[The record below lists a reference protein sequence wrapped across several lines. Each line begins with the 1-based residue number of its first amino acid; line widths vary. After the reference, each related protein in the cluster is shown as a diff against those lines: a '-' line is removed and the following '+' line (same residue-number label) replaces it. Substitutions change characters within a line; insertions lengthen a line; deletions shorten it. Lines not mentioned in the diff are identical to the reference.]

1 MASERG
7 GTETRDMRI
16 VPLLEMLDEQ
26 KIVLPE
32 FQRDFDWDDDRVKQ
46 LLATL
51 ARRWPAGSL
60 LLQQFP
66 GETFYE
72 LRGFD
77 GGPAVDKDKVVHV
90 VLDGQQ
96 RLTALYHAIYDSG
109 PYVYAIRA
117 RALTTGA
124 SIDQLEDG
132 IASFNRAEWDAER
145 RDQPFSDQHD
155 WIPFYALRSPA
166 DYFGWRDLVVE
177 GADPEY
183 RAKARVVLSDA
194 YRNGLEA
201 FHTYMLPAVVVD
213 RELEPE
219 AIARIFERVNRGG
232 LALTAFDLM
241 VAKTFESG
249 WNLRQ
254 KWDEARSAYPIL
266 EEFFGDDGMP
276 VIRVIALKARGSVRE
291 RDVLGLEG
299 LAVRHDWPDAV
310 AATGAAL
317 EFLRANCGVRRRDWL
332 PYDSMVITLAAVAL
346 EFDLEANATVLRRW
360 FLSRAFGLAYD
371 TAANTVT
378 VDQHRHLRDVLRGE
392 MPLRPVP
399 IASVVLRDA
408 TRKRRAAL
416 WRTFLAALTMAG
428 ARDPITGQ
436 VIQEPRPV
444 SVLPREERPR
454 PGTESAHLLIL
465 GLVLTER
472 EHVRSIEGAGVA
484 ELATQLAALP
494 PQVASEV
501 RCTQLLGSFE
511 MPAGHHNS
519 PLRGRSADRGPAGP
533 ARRVADRSTRLWP
546 RLPSARRAPTR

>member
-1 MASERG
+1 
-7 GTETRDMRI
+7 MRI

-72 LRGFD
+72 LREFD
-77 GGPAVDKDKVVHV
+77 GGPSVDKDKVVHV

-117 RALTTGA
+117 RALTPAA

-132 IASFNRAEWDAER
+132 IASFNRAEWNAER
-145 RDQPFSDQHD
+145 RDQPFSDEHD

-166 DYFGWRDLVVE
+166 DYFGWRDLAVE
-177 GADPEY
+177 GADPED
-183 RAKARVVLSDA
+183 RANVGSLLSDA
-194 YRNGLEA
+194 YRNGLDA

-213 RELEPE
+213 RDLEPE

-254 KWDEARSAYPIL
+254 KWDEARGAHTIL
-266 EEFFGDDGMP
+266 DEFFAEDGMP

-299 LAVRHDWPDAV
+299 LAVRHDWTDAV

-317 EFLRANCGVRRRDWL
+317 EFLRTNCGVRRREWL
-332 PYDSMVITLAAVAL
+332 PYDGIVITLAAVAL
-346 EFDLEANATVLRRW
+346 EFDLEAHAVVLRQW
-360 FLSRAFGLAYD
+360 FVSRAFGLAYD
-371 TAANTVT
+371 TAANTVA
-378 VDQHRHLRDVLRGE
+378 VDQYRHLRAVLRGE
-392 MPLRPVP
+392 VPLRPVP

-416 WRTFLAALTMAG
+416 WRTFLAALTMIG

-436 VIQEPRPV
+436 EIDEPRPV
-444 SVLPREERPR
+444 SVLPRQERPR

-465 GLVLTER
+465 GLVLVER
-472 EHVRSIEGAGVA
+472 ESVRAIEGAGVDGLGHQLSTLDSG
-484 ELATQLAALP
+484 LA
-494 PQVASEV
+494 SDV
-501 RCTQLLGSFE
+501 RRTQLLGPFE
-511 MPAGHHNS
+511 REPETLARMSDVERLVSARLSMLDHWLTDQLGYGLDSTRPGESS
-519 PLRGRSADRGPAGP
+519 PLAE
-533 ARRVADRSTRLWP
+533 
-546 RLPSARRAPTR
+546 

>member
-16 VPLLEMLDEQ
+16 VPLLDMLDQQ

-32 FQRDFDWDDDRVKQ
+32 FQRAFDWDDDRVKQ

-51 ARRWPAGSL
+51 TRRWPAGSL

-66 GETFYE
+66 GETFYK

-77 GGPAVDKDKVVHV
+77 GGPAVDEDKVVHV

-96 RLTALYHAIYDSG
+96 RLTALYHAIYDAG

-117 RALTTGA
+117 SALTAEA

-132 IASFNRAEWDAER
+132 IASFSREEWNAER
-145 RDQPFSDQHD
+145 RDQPFSHRHD
-155 WIPFYALRSPA
+155 WIPFYSLRSPA
-166 DYFGWRDLVVE
+166 DYFGWRDLAVE
-177 GADPEY
+177 GADPES
-183 RAKARVVLSDA
+183 RPEARMLLSNA

-249 WNLRQ
+249 WNLRE
-254 KWDEARSAYPIL
+254 KWDEARSIHPIL

-276 VIRVIALKARGSVRE
+276 VIRVVALKARGSVRE

-299 LAVRHDWPDAV
+299 LAVRHDWSESV
-310 AATGAAL
+310 AATASVL
-317 EFLRANCGVRRRDWL
+317 TFLRASCGVRRRDWL

-346 EFDLEANATVLRRW
+346 EFDLAAHDRTLRQW
-360 FLSRAFGLAYD
+360 FLSRAFGLTYD
-371 TAANTVT
+371 TAANTVA
-378 VDQHRHLRDVLRGE
+378 VEQYRHLREVLRGE
-392 MPLRPVP
+392 TRLRPVP
-399 IASVVLRDA
+399 IASVVLREA

-416 WRTFLAALTMAG
+416 WRTFLAALAMRG
-428 ARDPITGQ
+428 ARDPITGLL
-436 VIQEPRPV
+436 IEEPRPV
-444 SVLPREERPR
+444 SVLPRQERPP

-465 GLVLTER
+465 GLVLAER
-472 EHVRSIEGAGVA
+472 DHVRLLERGGVA
-484 ELATQLAALP
+484 GLATHLGELPLETAAD
-494 PQVASEV
+494 VAH
-501 RCTQLLGSFE
+501 TQLLDHFQISSGNE
-511 MPAGHHNS
+511 LTQVEQLVTMRLHA
-519 PLRGRSADRGPAGP
+519 LDRWLGDQLGYGL
-533 ARRVADRSTRLWP
+533 DSTRHGETPL
-546 RLPSARRAPTR
+546 L

>member
-16 VPLLEMLDEQ
+16 VPLLDMMDQQ

-32 FQRDFDWDDDRVKQ
+32 FQRAFDWDDDRVKQ

-51 ARRWPAGSL
+51 TRLWPAGSL

-66 GETFYE
+66 GETFYK

-77 GGPAVDKDKVVHV
+77 GGPAVDEEKVVHV

-96 RLTALYHAIYDSG
+96 RLTALYHAIYDAG

-117 RALTTGA
+117 SALTTDA

-132 IASFNRAEWDAER
+132 IASFSREEWNAER
-145 RDQPFSDQHD
+145 RDQPFSNRHD
-155 WIPFYALRSPA
+155 WIPFYSLRSPA
-166 DYFGWRDLVVE
+166 DYFGWRDLAVE
-177 GADPEY
+177 GADPES
-183 RAKARVVLSDA
+183 RAEARVLLSDA

-241 VAKTFESG
+241 VAKTFEPG
-249 WNLRQ
+249 WNLRE
-254 KWDEARSAYPIL
+254 KWDEARAIHPIL

-299 LAVRHDWPDAV
+299 LAVRHDWPETV
-310 AATGAAL
+310 TATAAAL
-317 EFLRANCGVRRRDWL
+317 TFLRASCGVRRRDWL

-346 EFDLEANATVLRRW
+346 EFDLAAHDRLLRRW
-360 FLSRAFGLAYD
+360 FLSRSFALAYD
-371 TAANTVT
+371 TGANTVA
-378 VDQHRHLRDVLRGE
+378 VDQHRHLREVLRGDT
-392 MPLRPVP
+392 PLRPMP
-399 IASVVLRDA
+399 IASVVLREA

-416 WRTFLAALTMAG
+416 WRTFLAALAMRG
-428 ARDPITGQ
+428 ARDPITGL
-436 VIQEPRPV
+436 VIDEPRPV
-444 SVLPREERPR
+444 SVLPRQERPLA
-454 PGTESAHLLIL
+454 GTESAHLLIL
-465 GLVLTER
+465 GLMLSER
-472 EHVRSIEGAGVA
+472 DHVRLLERGGVA
-484 ELATQLAALP
+484 GLATHLAELP
-494 PQVASEV
+494 PQVATDVE
-501 RCTQLLGSFE
+501 RTQLLDSFRVFPSRDLTE
-511 MPAGHHNS
+511 VEQLVSIRLRALDRWLIEQLGYGLDSNGHGDA
-519 PLRGRSADRGPAGP
+519 L
-533 ARRVADRSTRLWP
+533 
-546 RLPSARRAPTR
+546 LPD